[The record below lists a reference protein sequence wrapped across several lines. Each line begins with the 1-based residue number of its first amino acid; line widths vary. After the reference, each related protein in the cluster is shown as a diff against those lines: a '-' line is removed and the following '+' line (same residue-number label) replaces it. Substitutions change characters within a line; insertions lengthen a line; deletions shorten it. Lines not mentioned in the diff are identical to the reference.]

1 MYSPLAL
8 LSNRLT
14 ETETTIATQEDA
26 AKSLVE
32 KNGEEISTLTES
44 NEMKDKRIAE
54 LEAEVERLNTKLK
67 EDEVKMLLSCSNLL
81 ITLGLSSKGKL
92 GKPQK
97 TSENF
102 G

>member
-1 MYSPLAL
+1 MPLLQNGVGYSEIVFSPLAL
-8 LSNRLT
+8 LSHRLT

-67 EDEVKMLLSCSNLL
+67 EDEVKMLLVQIVMIIIKVFVSN
-81 ITLGLSSKGKL
+81 
-92 GKPQK
+92 
-97 TSENF
+97 
-102 G
+102 